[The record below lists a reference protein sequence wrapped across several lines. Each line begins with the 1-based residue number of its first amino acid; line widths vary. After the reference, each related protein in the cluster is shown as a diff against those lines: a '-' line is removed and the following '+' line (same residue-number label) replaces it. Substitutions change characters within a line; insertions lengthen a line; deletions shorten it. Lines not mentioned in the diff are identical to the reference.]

1 MLPIIPNSL
10 LVPEA
15 HAFEGTT
22 NYKDL
27 FTVMPVN
34 GNAASINGSTAKLA
48 DVSQESYV
56 QNMDGWYWKSY
67 SVFAGKRPASL
78 LSSWTIVMDASMPTG
93 MRGDSNLSSTLGWVC
108 IGLGKGSDPHTMDGI
123 ALGPGVAWSTG
134 MSNTQPYF
142 DAGIMKNGI
151 QVTTLEH
158 VDISYWWDC
167 QATLSYDYAKNS
179 LSYTDRYHSIT
190 VEDVRGKLG
199 NSAYIFL
206 MGAVEYVKASNPGI
220 YYRPRFSSYTAL
232 TFRSMSL
239 PHLQPTIESVHIVN
253 PETGKP
259 YGKDDYV
266 ETGTVVRVE
275 CVLKNA
281 NEDAGSEQF
290 PMHVKMVLDDPAHPT
305 QGVTPVVDAAHPIQV
320 DGATKATA
328 IGKDTVFGENGTA
341 LTLVG
346 TTPVTV
352 SYYVA
357 VDQSSG
363 RAVELSQQL
372 IEDSFGGAQYDTLEL
387 LAEKPLTP
395 GPSDGN
401 GDGDLRPGWDYH
413 YTRVPAPNE
422 NGWNTSPV
430 TGTFFAGEYDRLT
443 VTPDNGDAPST
454 LTGAAGN
461 NSWTYAADT
470 DGYGITARADD
481 SESGSVSVQVRDL
494 IKIDSWAPTL
504 TFDEESGALTASD
517 AAPAAE
523 GKATSGIWKIERTSR
538 SRAATAGGWTY
549 DLEDGKGQPSQT
561 ETVVPNGYYR
571 AVDAAGNVSPV
582 VRVGSTQPPKVD
594 RPEPPKPDDPDN
606 PVDPDNP
613 DDPDGPG
620 TPEGPSGNIPD
631 PTVDEDDEGL
641 LHATVD
647 EYVVRLVDHDNPSYG
662 GSIDAN
668 DAQRISEAFYA
679 FPADASIQVELLSAA
694 GDEALDALP
703 TDEPGACLIRTVAK
717 DDQGNTTTVNLHY
730 RLVNDTCPTL
740 TPTDP
745 GTPRTPV
752 EPDGPAK
759 KKDDGTQEVDVS
771 VDVTEG
777 TCSAVMGRDGAPALL
792 KRHFALDA
800 FEGGTVDLQVLSME
814 RADGT
819 PLVAIDLSRPAD
831 YVIRYRAQD
840 KAGNTTNIALAY
852 HLVKADTPA
861 AWVEPGQPG
870 TTDGSPGTPENPC
883 EPSDPDK
890 PGTYP
895 HDPSEDPTERKP
907 LYPTEPVL
915 VHPDGTAH
923 ATVDD
928 TLVEYVSPGVLW
940 DASDLRTLMETR
952 YSFPDDA
959 AFLDFTAEDA
969 GGQPVDTVDKG
980 APATY
985 TLKLGVAD
993 ADGNTTHVR
1002 LRYTLVERRP
1012 DDATGAPT
1020 ITPNPTNPDGTGGTG
1035 DPSGPGG
1042 EGDTGEPLQ
1051 PIEVIRDPQ
1060 TGLVRVTVQDTVR
1073 HPVAD
1078 DSLSLAQLAELIGSR
1093 YTAKA
1098 AGGGSLEASPVTITD
1113 ADGNPAHAID
1123 RSAPGTW
1130 YAQQTFTDGKG
1141 NATTLR
1147 LRYVVYADDDPSG
1160 GNGDESN
1167 GGNPGDSS
1175 GGDQGGKGDGGSD
1188 SGGDSDD
1195 AKGSMVKLERDKPA
1209 TFANQ
1214 LVRAGDRLAVPASVV
1229 GLLALAGAIALASS
1243 RRRKRS

>member
-1 MLPIIPNSL
+1 
-10 LVPEA
+10 
-15 HAFEGTT
+15 
-22 NYKDL
+22 
-27 FTVMPVN
+27 MPVN
-34 GNAASINGSTAKLA
+34 GNAASINGNTAKLA

-239 PHLQPTIESVHIVN
+239 PHLQPTIESVRIVN

-305 QGVTPVVDAAHPIQV
+305 QGVTPVVDAAHPIQM
-320 DGATKATA
+320 DDATKATA

-395 GPSDGN
+395 GPSDGS

-422 NGWNTSPV
+422 NGWNTSAV
-430 TGTFFAGEYDRLT
+430 TGTFFAGEYNRLT
-443 VTPDNGDAPST
+443 VTPDNGDTPST

-481 SESGSVSVQVRDL
+481 SESGSVSVQVHDL

-504 TFDEESGALTASD
+504 SFDEESGALTASD
-517 AAPAAE
+517 AAPSAE

-538 SRAATAGGWTY
+538 SRAAAAGGWTY
-549 DLEDGKGQPSQT
+549 DLEDGKGELTQT
-561 ETVVPNGYYR
+561 EMDVPNGYYR
-571 AVDAAGNVSPV
+571 AVDAAGNASPV
-582 VRVGSTQPPKVD
+582 VRVGSTQPPKVE
-594 RPEPPKPDDPDN
+594 RPEPPEPG
-606 PVDPDNP
+606 DPDNP
-613 DDPDGPG
+613 DDPGTPGIPDGPG
-620 TPEGPSGNIPD
+620 GNIPD

-641 LHATVD
+641 LHASVD
-647 EYVVRLVDHDNPSYG
+647 EYVVRIIDHDNPAYE

-679 FPADASIQVELLSAA
+679 FPADVNVQVGLLNVA
-694 GDEALDALP
+694 GDEVLDALP
-703 TDEPGACLIRTVAK
+703 TDEPGACLIRTVAT

-730 RLVNDTCPTL
+730 RLVNDTCPVL

-745 GTPRTPV
+745 GMPKTPV
-752 EPDGPAK
+752 EPNGPAR

-771 VDVTEG
+771 VEITEG

-792 KRHFALDA
+792 KRHFALNA
-800 FEGGTVDLQVLSME
+800 FEGGPVNLQVLSME
-814 RADGT
+814 RTDGT
-819 PLVAIDLSRPAD
+819 PVVAIDLSRPAD

-840 KAGNTTNIALAY
+840 ETGNITNIALTY
-852 HLVKADTPA
+852 HLVKTDTPA

-870 TTDGSPGTPENPC
+870 TGGDGSGTPENPS

-895 HDPSEDPTERKP
+895 HDPSKDPTERKP
-907 LYPTEPVL
+907 LYPTEPIL
-915 VHPDGTAH
+915 IYPDGTAH
-923 ATVDD
+923 GTVDD
-928 TLVEYVSPGVLW
+928 ELVEYVSPGVLW

-969 GGQPVDTVDKG
+969 DGQPVDTVDKG
-980 APATY
+980 TPATY
-985 TLKLGVAD
+985 TLKLGVAH

-1035 DPSGPGG
+1035 DPSGPDG
-1042 EGDTGEPLQ
+1042 EGCTGEPLQ

-1078 DSLSLAQLAELIGSR
+1078 DRLTPEQLAELIGSR

-1098 AGGGSLEASPVTITD
+1098 ADGGSLEASSVTIAD
-1113 ADGNPAHAID
+1113 ADGNPVQAID

-1130 YAQQTFTDGKG
+1130 YAQQTFTDEKG

-1147 LRYVVYADDDPSG
+1147 LRYVVCADDDPNGENAGNSDESDSNGNSNGDENPGG
-1160 GNGDESN
+1160 GNG
-1167 GGNPGDSS
+1167 
-1175 GGDQGGKGDGGSD
+1175 Q
-1188 SGGDSDD
+1188 
-1195 AKGSMVKLERDKPA
+1195 GSMVKLERDEPA

-1214 LVRAGDRLAVPASVV
+1214 LVRAGDRLAVPASAV
-1229 GLLALAGAIALASS
+1229 GLLALAGAIALSIS
-1243 RRRKRS
+1243 RRRKHTASDGRR